1 MNELGNLFLPNKAIR
16 GSTFLALCAIQVAA
30 ALAVWHFAPSP
41 LLPRMG
47 EIGRAWLELMRHEGF
62 AAEIV
67 ASGALACQAVALT
80 FVLSLAI
87 SYASVLP
94 FFRPMAEVVSKL
106 RFLSLVGLSFM
117 FTLMVNGGHN
127 LKVALLVFG
136 MVVFFVTSM
145 VDVIRAIPKNEF
157 SHARTLG
164 MSEWQVVW
172 EVIILGRMD
181 EAFEILRQ
189 NFAIAWMMLTLV
201 EGISRAEGGVGA
213 LLLNQNKHLHLDAVF
228 AIQLTIFAIGILADY
243 LLGVLR
249 NFLFPYASLSLE
261 AR

>member
-1 MNELGNLFLPNKAIR
+1 VRDLKHAFSPNKAL
-16 GSTFLALCAIQVAA
+16 SPTTFSLLCGFQALA
-30 ALAVWHFAPSP
+30 ALAVWHFASSP
-41 LLPRMG
+41 VLPRPG
-47 EIGRAWLELMRHEGF
+47 AIAHAWVELIRTGDF
-62 AAEIV
+62 LSEIV
-67 ASGALACQAVALT
+67 VSGSLACQAVAIT
-80 FVLSLAI
+80 FLVSLAI

-94 FFRPMAEVVSKL
+94 FFQPLAAVISKM
-106 RFLSLVGLSFM
+106 RFLSLVGLSFV
-117 FTLMVNGGHN
+117 FTLMMSGGHS

-145 VDVIRAIPKNEF
+145 VDIIRAIPKNEL

-164 MSEWQVVW
+164 LSEWQVVW

-181 EAFEILRQ
+181 QAFEILRQ

-228 AIQLTIFAIGILADY
+228 AIQATIFAIGILADY

-249 NFLFPYASLSLE
+249 RFLFPYATLQLE
-261 AR
+261 TR